1 MVEFFSL
8 GSAPLECHK
17 QESHQHHNQ
26 HHSVFNKSWN
36 GINGVTSDVAAPWA
50 HASGG
55 LIIYRPVG
63 CTAVGTD
70 IWRGLYNGADGGMTN
85 VQIWRRMRA
94 GAPPPAGDTPPAG
107 PQTRRGPAPTRHLC
121 LFLPRPTGQRPA
133 VRRRRDGS
141 NPVFQLWRATAHR
154 RRWFKRKARK
164 VARKEKKNVW
174 EEKGVFLKP
183 RMEIN
188 LERSFRHCKQELM
201 RNS

>member
-141 NPVFQLWRATAHR
+141 NPVFQLWRSECDRSQAALIQTEGEKSCKER
-154 RRWFKRKARK
+154 KKKCLGRKRC
-164 VARKEKKNVW
+164 
-174 EEKGVFLKP
+174 L
-183 RMEIN
+183 
-188 LERSFRHCKQELM
+188 S
-201 RNS
+201 